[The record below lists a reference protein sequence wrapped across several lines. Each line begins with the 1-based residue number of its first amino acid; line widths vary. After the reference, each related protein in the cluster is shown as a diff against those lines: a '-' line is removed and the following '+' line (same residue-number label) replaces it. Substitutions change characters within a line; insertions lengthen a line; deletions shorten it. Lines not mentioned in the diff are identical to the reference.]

1 MRKRNARESDAQR
14 RSLRGNDVLPF
25 RTMRGGAL
33 LCMLSALTATACASH
48 AEDGSPTGDAASA
61 SADTGHDATKD
72 AASPVD
78 AGSPLD
84 GGNPVDATLDVTDG
98 AAPSP
103 CPDESALVT
112 AEAGTVCV
120 DLYEGALVQRDGD
133 GGESPWPWYLP
144 VDALDAGAV
153 RAIPAK
159 GVFPQGYISQVQA
172 TAACNASGKRLCTFV
187 EWTAA
192 CRGQPMHDNVYPY
205 GDTYEAGRC
214 NEGQESPIVRLF
226 PNPTYDNQELNDPRC
241 DQLEGGLAQ
250 GGAYSGCES
259 AYGAFD
265 MHGNI
270 HEWID
275 DTTTKGT
282 GVFMGGYF
290 VDATLNGPGCEYMT
304 TAHAKTYHDY
314 STGFRCCSDP
324 IAGD

>member
-1 MRKRNARESDAQR
+1 
-14 RSLRGNDVLPF
+14 
-25 RTMRGGAL
+25 MRGLLLVCALGAVA
-33 LCMLSALTATACASH
+33 SLTAVAAGAFTACGSH
-48 AEDGSPTGDAASA
+48 GGDESSAGDAASGD
-61 SADTGHDATKD
+61 SGHAGP
-72 AASPVD
+72 AD
-78 AGSPLD
+78 AGSPFD
-84 GGNPVDATLDVTDG
+84 AAPDATDAAPSGDG
-98 AAPSP
+98 APSSSP

-112 AEAGTVCV
+112 ADSGTVCV

-144 VDALDAGAV
+144 VDGLDAGTV

-159 GVFPQGYISQVQA
+159 GTFPQGYISQVQA
-172 TAACNASGKRLCTFV
+172 TAACNASGKRLCTFA

-192 CRGQPMHDNVYPY
+192 CRGQPMDDYVYPY
-205 GDTYEAGRC
+205 GNTYEAGRC
-214 NEGQESPIVRLF
+214 NEGHTSPIVELF
-226 PNPTYDNQELNDPRC
+226 GPNPSYDNQELNDPRC

-250 GGAYSGCES
+250 GGAYAGCES

-275 DTTTKGT
+275 DTTANGT

-290 VDATLNGPGCEYMT
+290 VDAKINGPGCEYMT

-314 STGFRCCSDP
+314 STGFRCCSAP
-324 IAGD
+324 SGPVAGD

>member
-1 MRKRNARESDAQR
+1 
-14 RSLRGNDVLPF
+14 V
-25 RTMRGGAL
+25 T
-33 LCMLSALTATACASH
+33 
-48 AEDGSPTGDAASA
+48 
-61 SADTGHDATKD
+61 
-72 AASPVD
+72 VD
-78 AGSPLD
+78 
-84 GGNPVDATLDVTDG
+84 
-98 AAPSP
+98 
-103 CPDESALVT
+103 
-112 AEAGTVCV
+112 AGTVCV
-120 DLYEGALVQRDGD
+120 DLYEGALLQRDDD

-144 VDALDAGAV
+144 VDDLDAGAV

-172 TAACNASGKRLCTFV
+172 TAACNASGKRLCTFA

-192 CRGQPMHDNVYPY
+192 CRGQPAHDYVYPY

-214 NEGQESPIVRLF
+214 NMEHTSPITELF
-226 PNPTYDNQELNDPRC
+226 GADANYDNAELNDPRC

-275 DTTTKGT
+275 DTTADGT

-290 VDATLNGPGCEYMT
+290 VDAIINGAGCEYMT

-324 IAGD
+324 AP

>member
-1 MRKRNARESDAQR
+1 M
-14 RSLRGNDVLPF
+14 F
-25 RTMRGGAL
+25 TAL
-33 LCMLSALTATACASH
+33 AATACSSH
-48 AEDGSPTGDAASA
+48 ADDESTGDAASTFD
-61 SADTGHDATKD
+61 SSTDTGHPFPTD
-72 AASPVD
+72 S
-78 AGSPLD
+78 GGPL
-84 GGNPVDATLDVTDG
+84 DATLDAATDG

-120 DLYEGALVQRDGD
+120 DLYEGALVQLSDD

-144 VDALDAGAV
+144 VDGLEAGAV

-159 GVFPQGYISQVQA
+159 GIFPQGYISQVQA

-192 CRGQPMHDNVYPY
+192 CRGQPMHDYVYPY
-205 GDTYEAGRC
+205 GDVYEAGRC
-214 NEGQESPIVRLF
+214 NEGHESPIIELF
-226 PNPTYDNQELNDPRC
+226 GPDPSYDNQELNDPRC

-250 GGAYSGCES
+250 GGAYYRCES

-275 DTTTKGT
+275 DTTASGT

-304 TAHAKTYHDY
+304 TAHDKTYHDY

-324 IAGD
+324 LPGE

>member
-1 MRKRNARESDAQR
+1 
-14 RSLRGNDVLPF
+14 
-25 RTMRGGAL
+25 MRGR
-33 LCMLSALTATACASH
+33 LCVSALALAVALAACGSH
-48 AEDGSPTGDAASA
+48 GEDETPAGDAASP
-61 SADTGHDATKD
+61 SPDTGHAGP
-72 AASPVD
+72 AD
-78 AGSPLD
+78 AGTPF
-84 GGNPVDATLDVTDG
+84 DATLDATDAASTDG
-98 AAPSP
+98 APSP
-103 CPDESALVT
+103 PCPGESALVT
-112 AEAGTVCV
+112 ADSGTVCV

-133 GGESPWPWYLP
+133 GDGGESPWPWYLP
-144 VDALDAGAV
+144 VDGLEAGAV

-159 GVFPQGYISQVQA
+159 GIFPQGYISQVQA
-172 TAACNASGKRLCTFV
+172 TAACNASGKRLCTFA

-192 CRGQPMHDNVYPY
+192 CRGQPMHDYVYPY

-214 NEGQESPIVRLF
+214 NEGHESPIVELF
-226 PNPTYDNQELNDPRC
+226 GPDPSYDNQELNDPRC

-275 DTTTKGT
+275 DTTANGT

-324 IAGD
+324 VAGE